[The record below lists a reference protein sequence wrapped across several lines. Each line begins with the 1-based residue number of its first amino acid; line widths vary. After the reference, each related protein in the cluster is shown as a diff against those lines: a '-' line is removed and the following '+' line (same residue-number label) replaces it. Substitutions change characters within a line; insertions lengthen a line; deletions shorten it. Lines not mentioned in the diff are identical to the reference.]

1 MKLTDDD
8 LKPVRLLIR
17 NEVTNPYWIK
27 VNNQVMAQVW
37 DQIRFKIITKINE
50 TI

>member
-1 MKLTDDD
+1 MKLTNKD

-27 VNNQVMAQVW
+27 VNNQVW